1 MRSAILAMILFA
13 GTVVLGAFIV
23 INYSQSPP
31 ASFTTK
37 TNPERNFD
45 PPSSARR
52 VDSSEDPM
60 STRRAQ
66 PRTPL
71 APAAAQPTGSTNKLE
86 RLAQI
91 REKFHSLA
99 AGDPAGALRSAKE
112 ISDATERET
121 ALLTLV
127 TEWTHGELRSPSDR
141 ASAISLHGLE
151 AGLGMELVNNPDL
164 AILWA
169 NEVTEGAGRAAL
181 MQQTAIALTASD
193 PSAAF
198 ALSEQLL
205 DSERGK
211 FFEEVFAG
219 WAGIDTAAALDWAN
233 QLAAPV
239 ERDAALQ
246 AIRSA
251 APVGIG
257 AALRMEDGY
266 AVVNQIFPG
275 TPAELSGQ
283 LHPGDR
289 ILALAQ
295 GDNTFVDAHG
305 MSLKDIVDQIRG
317 APGSALRLQILPANA
332 PPGSPAQ
339 TIAIV
344 RDQIKFKR

>member
-1 MRSAILAMILFA
+1 MILFA

-23 INYSQSPP
+23 IRYSQYSS
-31 ASFTTK
+31 ASFTPRTSS
-37 TNPERNFD
+37 EGALD
-45 PPSSARR
+45 PAFSVRG
-52 VDSSEDPM
+52 VGSSEDPR
-60 STRRAQ
+60 TIQRAQ
-66 PRTPL
+66 PSAAL
-71 APAAAQPTGSTNKLE
+71 VPAGAQPTGSTNKLE

-91 REKFHSLA
+91 RQKFHSLA
-99 AGDPAGALRSAKE
+99 AGDPSSALRSAKE
-112 ISDATERET
+112 ILDATERET

-127 TEWTHGELRSPSDR
+127 TEWTHAELRSPLER
-141 ASAISLHGLE
+141 ATAISLHGLE
-151 AGLGMELVNNPDL
+151 AGLGMELANNPDL

-169 NEVTEGAGRAAL
+169 NEMTEGAGRAAL
-181 MQQTAIALTASD
+181 IQQTALALMASD

-198 ALSEQLL
+198 ALNEQLP
-205 DSERGK
+205 DSQRGK

-233 QLAAPV
+233 QLADPV

-257 AALRMEDGY
+257 TALRMEDGY
-266 AVVNQIFPG
+266 AIVNQVFPG

-295 GDNTFVDAHG
+295 GDNTFVDAQG

-317 APGSALRLQILPANA
+317 APGSVLRLQVLPANA
-332 PPGSPAQ
+332 APGSPAQ
-339 TIAIV
+339 TIAIM